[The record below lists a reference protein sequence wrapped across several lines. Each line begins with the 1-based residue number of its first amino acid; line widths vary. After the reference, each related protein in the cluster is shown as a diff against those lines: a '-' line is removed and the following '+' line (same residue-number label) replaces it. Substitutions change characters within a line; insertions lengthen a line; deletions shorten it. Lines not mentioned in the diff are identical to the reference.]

1 VRSTCCRTLAV
12 LALSLVVLFPL
23 AAQGKQPRVVATN
36 TWTAAL
42 AVAAGATDVATLA
55 PAALRHPAEY
65 ELTPADVAALRGAGL
80 IVDTGFEV
88 MARRLAEAAGSQK
101 VRILTVEADYSLHTM
116 RSSLMAIAGV
126 LGTNDT
132 ARASID
138 RLEAFM
144 ASWKDELRVQRL
156 AGAPV
161 LVHVFQLPLVQEL
174 GFTVKGVF
182 GPGPLEAAQIS
193 RLSTQDVRLIVDNW
207 HNEVGGPLKETLPD
221 ARYASLI
228 NFPGPEDTVTLLDV
242 LADNRER
249 LAEAMEAVPAKN

>member
-1 VRSTCCRTLAV
+1 MKTILIRPIVV
-12 LALSLVVLFPL
+12 LALFVVLFPL
-23 AAQGKQPRVVATN
+23 GAQGKQPRVVATT

-42 AVAAGATDVATLA
+42 ATAAGATDVVTLA

-88 MARRLAEAAGSQK
+88 MAKRLAEAAGSRS

-116 RSSLMAIAGV
+116 RSSLMAIASV
-126 LGTNDT
+126 LGTNEA

-144 ASWKDELRVQRL
+144 ESWKDELRRQRL

-161 LVHVFQLPLVQEL
+161 LAHVFQLPLVQEL
-174 GFTVKGVF
+174 GFTVRGVF
-182 GPGPLEAAQIS
+182 GPGPLEAAQIA

-221 ARYASLI
+221 ARYVSLI
-228 NFPGPEDTVTLLDV
+228 NFPGPDDTMSLLDV
-242 LADNRER
+242 LADNRRR
-249 LAEAMEAVPAKN
+249 LAEATEKGPANK